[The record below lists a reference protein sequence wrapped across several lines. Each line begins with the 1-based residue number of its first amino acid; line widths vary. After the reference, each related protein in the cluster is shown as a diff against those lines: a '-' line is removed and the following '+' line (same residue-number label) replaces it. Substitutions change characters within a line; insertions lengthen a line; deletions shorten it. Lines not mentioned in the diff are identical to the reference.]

1 MPFPYLSG
9 IIRTEKVLSVMAVYI
24 GIVLKIFGEYAVD
37 IAVSQRVSFRCGWFK
52 REVIIE
58 T

>member
-1 MPFPYLSG
+1 
-9 IIRTEKVLSVMAVYI
+9 MAVYI